1 MHLTS
6 SVFARTRMLLPVI
19 VVGLLLGGCSDSAKK
34 RMSLLEQENLDLRS
48 RNQQLELALTDAET
62 QRQLSASE
70 VRALRAEND
79 QLRLSGSQGGGGSTG
94 FEGLAGVNSS
104 VSGGGEVVVDVAG
117 DVLFASGKVDLK
129 SSARQ
134 TLDSVASVIND
145 RYSGRVIRIAGHT
158 DSDPIKKSKWK
169 TNERLSAERALAV
182 EEYLA
187 KKGVDAK
194 RMYVAA
200 FGSSNPKSS
209 KKDSRRVEIVI
220 MAGNAS

>member
-1 MHLTS
+1 MHVTPAPT
-6 SVFARTRMLLPVI
+6 ARLRRLLPVLI
-19 VVGLLLGGCSDSAKK
+19 AGLLLTGCADDAKK

-48 RNQQLELALTDAET
+48 RNEQLELALSDAET

-79 QLRLSGSQGGGGSTG
+79 QLRMSGPATGSSG
-94 FEGLAGVNSS
+94 FEGISGVNTT
-104 VSGGGEVVVDVAG
+104 VTGGGEVIVDVAG
-117 DVLFASGKVDLK
+117 DVLFASGQAKLRA
-129 SSARQ
+129 SARK
-134 TLDSVASVIND
+134 TLDEVANVIKD

-158 DSDPIKKSKWK
+158 DSDPIKRSKWK

-182 EEYLA
+182 EEYLV
-187 KKGVDAK
+187 KKGVDAR

-200 FGSSNPKSS
+200 FGSSNPKST

-220 MAGNAS
+220 MASGG